1 MNNYQ
6 IKVVEPGAIKL
17 LEDMA
22 SKNLIEFLPLK
33 PKDRFKQL
41 LSKMRSVENIPS
53 MEKIT
58 KEVESVR
65 DKRHARK
72 REN

>member
-22 SKNLIEFLPLK
+22 SKNLIEFLPLA

-41 LSKMRSVENIPS
+41 LSKMRSAENIPG
-53 MEKIT
+53 MEEII

-65 DKRHARK
+65 
-72 REN
+72 ENGNFA

>member
-1 MNNYQ
+1 MDNYQ
-6 IKVVEPGAIKL
+6 IKVLEPRAIKL

>member
-58 KEVESVR
+58 
-65 DKRHARK
+65 
-72 REN
+72 